1 MGHDRPLAGRTTRG
15 TLQSQS
21 AGEGPITA
29 TRRTADGGAAR
40 EVAGS
45 AAGRVGQRVFS
56 QYRVIP
62 ASGSQR
68 SEAGGGGPSTRSAH
82 RDLVLE
88 TDLFLTWS
96 GTGGRS
102 GTRSG
107 RCEHPPSSSR
117 RSGTS
122 ERSGPAGGGSGARPG
137 AASNRPAAAG
147 GQEPATRSGQRAR
160 QQVTTPP
167 VSGQRQPAARSGQRV
182 RHQVRMSPAPG
193 QRQPAA
199 RSRLR
204 QVRHQTRS
212 HQQPPSGQEQAAA
225 GPAPDQE
232 PPAAGVASYR
242 PAARSRRR

>member
-1 MGHDRPLAGRTTRG
+1 MGHNRPLAGRTTRG
-15 TLQSQS
+15 TLQSRS

-40 EVAGS
+40 EVARS
-45 AAGRVGQRVFS
+45 AAGRAGQRVCS

-82 RDLVLE
+82 RE
-88 TDLFLTWS
+88 S

-107 RCEHPPSSSR
+107 RCEHPLGGSW
-117 RSGTS
+117 
-122 ERSGPAGGGSGARPG
+122 RSGPGGGGSGARPG

-147 GQEPATRSGQRAR
+147 GQEPAVRSEQRVR
-160 QQVTTPP
+160 HQVRTPQAA
-167 VSGQRQPAARSGQRV
+167 GQRQPAARNRRQV

-193 QRQPAA
+193 QR
-199 RSRLR
+199 
-204 QVRHQTRS
+204 
-212 HQQPPSGQEQAAA
+212 
-225 GPAPDQE
+225 
-232 PPAAGVASYR
+232 R
-242 PAARSRRR
+242 PAARSRRWRVRHQARNHQRRASGSRRPGAGGSG